1 MSDTIKISAHEYFY
15 KLYHTDVPKNFILEE
30 GARVD
35 IIIVLLPGMSS
46 ELNLDIFLEGKGAEA
61 NIYGAYLC
69 GENEDVKIRLNM
81 HHKVAHCNS
90 KQLFKG
96 VVGGKAKVDFF
107 GKIIVEKD
115 AQQTAA
121 YQENH
126 SILLSDDAKVDTK
139 PQLEIYADDVKCTHG
154 ATIGKLN
161 EDEQFYMR
169 SRGIS
174 LKEARIL
181 QIISFVSPVFEQIQN
196 EKQKEELLS
205 LSFEVYKS
213 L

>member
-1 MSDTIKISAHEYFY
+1 M
-15 KLYHTDVPKNFILEE
+15 
-30 GARVD
+30 
-35 IIIVLLPGMSS
+35 
-46 ELNLDIFLEGKGAEA
+46 
-61 NIYGAYLC
+61 
-69 GENEDVKIRLNM
+69 
-81 HHKVAHCNS
+81 
-90 KQLFKG
+90 
-96 VVGGKAKVDFF
+96 
-107 GKIIVEKD
+107 
-115 AQQTAA
+115 
-121 YQENH
+121 
-126 SILLSDDAKVDTK
+126 DTK